1 MGQSFTNAI
10 IAATKEV
17 ILAAGAF
24 RSPQL
29 LMVSGI
35 GPSATLE
42 QLDIPIISKSE
53 GVGQGVWDQPLYS
66 VTYKVNVTT
75 QSQLL
80 VNPDFIYKATED
92 YLTTQTGPLDS
103 AGGNW
108 VGKLIL
114 PRDIRSS
121 VLTFLL
127 TKGWE
132 KLPQTLRSGLS
143 NLTISDLAQFP
154 SDWPE
159 LELLPLAD
167 TTAAVTDTGNYFSV
181 SIAVLA
187 TTSRGNVTINSTD
200 TKDNPLV
207 SPNWLLTTT
216 DQELAVQGFK
226 RAREI
231 ANATGITVGP
241 ETSPGAQ
248 IQTDAQ
254 ILEYIK
260 QDLAPIHHA
269 SAACAMGGNNDSNAV
284 VDTKGRVYGVQSLR
298 IVDASIFPL
307 LPPGHPQSTLYMLAV
322 KIADDIMRDN

>member
-1 MGQSFTNAI
+1 M
-10 IAATKEV
+10 
-17 ILAAGAF
+17 
-24 RSPQL
+24 
-29 LMVSGI
+29 
-35 GPSATLE
+35 
-42 QLDIPIISKSE
+42 
-53 GVGQGVWDQPLYS
+53 
-66 VTYKVNVTT
+66 TT

-269 SAACAMGGNNDSNAV
+269 SAACKLPTRSEKCSNSADSVRRN
-284 VDTKGRVYGVQSLR
+284 GR
-298 IVDASIFPL
+298 
-307 LPPGHPQSTLYMLAV
+307 
-322 KIADDIMRDN
+322 K